1 MANPSVKAALA
12 PLTMN
17 GVQAFCGAGH
27 EVAAD
32 LLEQAQGIISVI
44 QASYTDAA
52 DLRDAN
58 KCSEFASLNE
68 RLPQAA
74 LGAVS
79 TLIALASA
87 FSREG

>member
-1 MANPSVKAALA
+1 MANPSVNAALS
-12 PLTMN
+12 PLSMN
-17 GVQAFCGAGH
+17 GVHAFCGNSH
-27 EVAAD
+27 EVATD

-52 DLRDAN
+52 DLRNAN
-58 KCSEFASLNE
+58 KSSEFASLNE
-68 RLPQAA
+68 RLPHAA

-87 FSREG
+87 FGREG